1 MKISIKETQNPTI
14 IKFEFPDFI
23 TQNQNFEFK
32 NIDEAKNSPLAQQ
45 LFYLPFV
52 KTVYISGNFIAIER
66 FSIVDWKD
74 VQDDVAEQ
82 IENFVNDGGVIVL
95 PTENAT
101 KKQPISVYGET
112 TPNPASLK
120 FVVNKALTKTSAEFK
135 NIDEA
140 KASPLAQELFKFHYV
155 KEIFITENYVSVT
168 KYDSISWDE
177 ITLELRTFIK
187 QFLENGGTVLDE
199 SLIATDIK
207 QEKQQIKNFDNL
219 DVTSQQIINILEEYV
234 KPAVAA
240 DGGNIL
246 FDSYDE
252 DSKKVKVVLQG
263 SCNGSIHARRIVPLR
278 VLRASP
284 QHPSPGMFQTDEHD
298 RCGVEREQL
307 TQHQATQHR
316 QAQRLTQFSAHTER
330 ECQRDCAEHGGHR
343 GHQYRAQPRL
353 CRQKNRL
360 RGGAPRA
367 LGLQRHIN
375 HQDGIFLD
383 NANQHQNT
391 NRGNDGEFH
400 PKHP

>member
-1 MKISIKETQNPTI
+1 MENIFVKFAKKYIVQMKIIIKETQNPTI

-66 FSIVDWKD
+66 FSIVEWKD

-82 IENFVNDGGVIVL
+82 IENFVNNGGIVVL
-95 PTENAT
+95 PTENAI

-187 QFLENGGTVLDE
+187 QFIENGGTVLDE
-199 SLIATDIK
+199 SLIATDEK

-219 DVTSQQIINILEEYV
+219 DTTSQQIINILEEYV

-252 DSKKVKVVLQG
+252 TDKKVKVVLQG
-263 SCNGSIHARRIVPLR
+263 SCNGCPSSTFTLKNGIENMLKSMLNDNEIV
-278 VLRASP
+278 
-284 QHPSPGMFQTDEHD
+284 
-298 RCGVEREQL
+298 VE
-307 TQHQATQHR
+307 
-316 QAQRLTQFSAHTER
+316 
-330 ECQRDCAEHGGHR
+330 
-343 GHQYRAQPRL
+343 
-353 CRQKNRL
+353 
-360 RGGAPRA
+360 A
-367 LGLQRHIN
+367 LNG
-375 HQDGIFLD
+375 
-383 NANQHQNT
+383 
-391 NRGNDGEFH
+391 
-400 PKHP
+400 